1 MTHSGLKFG
10 SFSLG
15 RFGGI
20 SDCLIKTCSEVFDLL
35 IQRALSLL
43 QRVKLLLGGHE
54 LRLCAVVLFC
64 ELLKPLSL
72 LLGISFKIFV
82 LLLQRG

>member
-10 SFSLG
+10 GFSLG
-15 RFGGI
+15 RFGGV
-20 SDCLIKTCSEVFDLL
+20 SDCIVKTSGEVLDLL
-35 IQRALSLL
+35 LQRALGLL

-54 LRLCAVVLFC
+54 LRLHAVALFC

-72 LLGISFKIFV
+72 LLCVTLKIFV
-82 LLLQRG
+82 LLLQ